1 MGQLSRIKR
10 DTYPMTSR
18 CRTSI
23 IGIKGMDLMQNNN
36 VRTWMTPSPLT
47 IGPEDSV
54 RAAYEKMKCHHIR
67 RLPVLDGEKL
77 VGVITITDV
86 RSLAPL
92 GSLPL
97 LEQNEIVADTRIA
110 RVMTSNPITIA
121 PEENIGEVARLMM
134 KHKISGLPVMEDGK
148 LIGVI
153 SEADLFRLMIAENW
167 HQRNVST
174 AGPEGDETLTLRG
187 GESIT
192 IRPIRPDDAAR
203 LQASFAQM
211 SPQTIY
217 DRFMGYKKALPD
229 PEARYLSS
237 LDYDCN
243 MALVATKAEDR
254 GEETIIGVA
263 RYHVVDNEPTVAEF
277 AIVISD
283 AYQRQ
288 GLGMHLMMRL
298 MEYAQG
304 HGIRTFL
311 GFAHGENY
319 RLLRFVQRTGLPVER
334 KLKGGLW
341 EIRVQLE
348 GIAFSEAEKFAFHKM
363 DKHNEHQHSERTTSI

>member
-1 MGQLSRIKR
+1 MKN
-10 DTYPMTSR
+10 DTV
-18 CRTSI
+18 SI
-23 IGIKGMDLMQNNN
+23 
-36 VRTWMTPSPLT
+36 WMTPSPLT
-47 IGPEDSV
+47 ISPEDIV
-54 RAAYEKMKCHHIR
+54 REAYRKMKHHHIR
-67 RLPVLDGEKL
+67 RLPVLAGEKL

-86 RSLAPL
+86 HNLAPL
-92 GSLPL
+92 GALPL
-97 LEQNEIVADTRIA
+97 LEQNELVADTKIA

-121 PEENIGEVARLMM
+121 PEENVGEAARLMM

-148 LIGVI
+148 LIGII
-153 SEADLFRLMIAENW
+153 SEADLFRMVIAENW
-167 HQRNVST
+167 HPQTVT
-174 AGPEGDETLTLRG
+174 PAGSDGEETLWLRR
-187 GESIT
+187 GEAIT

-211 SPQTIY
+211 SPQTVY
-217 DRFMGYKKALPD
+217 DRFMGYKKILPD
-229 PEARYLSS
+229 QEARYLAS
-237 LDYDCN
+237 LDYDCH
-243 MALVATKAEDR
+243 MALIATKAEPH

-263 RYHVVDNEPTVAEF
+263 RYYVLDNEPGCAEF

-298 MEYAQG
+298 MEYAQA

-348 GIAFSEAEKFAFHKM
+348 GIAFEEAEKIALHHM
-363 DKHNEHQHSERTTSI
+363 EKHNEHQHS

>member
-1 MGQLSRIKR
+1 
-10 DTYPMTSR
+10 
-18 CRTSI
+18 
-23 IGIKGMDLMQNNN
+23 MQNNT

-47 IGPEDSV
+47 ISPEDSV
-54 RAAYEKMKCHHIR
+54 RDAYEKMKLHHVR
-67 RLPVLDGEKL
+67 RLPVLEGEKL

-86 RSLAPL
+86 HSLAPL
-92 GSLPL
+92 GALPL
-97 LEQNEIVADTRIA
+97 LEQNKLVGDTRIA
-110 RVMTSNPITIA
+110 RVMTSNLITIA
-121 PEENIGEVARLMM
+121 PDENVGEAARLMM
-134 KHKISGLPVMEDGK
+134 KHKISGLPVMKDEK

-153 SEADLFRLMIAENW
+153 SEADLFRLVIAENW
-167 HQRNVST
+167 HPREVPS
-174 AGPEGDETLTLRG
+174 AGPDGDETLKLRS
-187 GESIT
+187 GEYIT

-203 LQASFAQM
+203 LRTSFAQM
-211 SPQTIY
+211 STQTIY

-229 PEARYLSS
+229 LEARYLSS
-237 LDYDCN
+237 LDYDCH
-243 MALVATKAEDR
+243 MALVATKTDEH

-263 RYHVVDNEPTVAEF
+263 RYFVVDDEPSCAEF

-298 MEYAQG
+298 MEYAQA

-348 GIAFSEAEKFAFHKM
+348 GIAFPEAEKFALHHM
-363 DKHNEHQHSERTTSI
+363 DKHNEHQHS